1 MHVSF
6 EPYRNIDGGFKNSRP
21 KSMYEERQ
29 RRKVEQNWNDVRRNL
44 DCRGIDR
51 ETTYS
56 RISRIVKIIKI
67 GREKFLR
74 QKKSL
79 RANQIKENYFPI

>member
-6 EPYRNIDGGFKNSRP
+6 EPYRNIDSGFKNSRP

-51 ETTYS
+51 ETTNRKNYKNWTREIFTS
-56 RISRIVKIIKI
+56 EKIIKSESNKR
-67 GREKFLR
+67 GLLSNLKT
-74 QKKSL
+74 
-79 RANQIKENYFPI
+79 

>member
-51 ETTYS
+51 ETTNRKNY
-56 RISRIVKIIKI
+56 KNWT
-67 GREKFLR
+67 REIF

-79 RANQIKENYFPI
+79 RANQIKEDYFPI

>member
-51 ETTYS
+51 ETTNRKNY
-56 RISRIVKIIKI
+56 KNWT
-67 GREKFLR
+67 REIFASVE
-74 QKKSL
+74 KKSL
-79 RANQIKENYFPI
+79 RANQIKEDYFPI

>member
-44 DCRGIDR
+44 DCRSRNNLFAYIANRKNYKNWTR
-51 ETTYS
+51 EIFTS
-56 RISRIVKIIKI
+56 EKIIKSESNKR
-67 GREKFLR
+67 GLLSNLKT
-74 QKKSL
+74 
-79 RANQIKENYFPI
+79 

>member
-1 MHVSF
+1 
-6 EPYRNIDGGFKNSRP
+6 
-21 KSMYEERQ
+21 MYEERQ

-56 RISRIVKIIKI
+56 RIVKIIKI

-79 RANQIKENYFPI
+79 RANQIKEDYFPI

>member
-6 EPYRNIDGGFKNSRP
+6 EPCRNIDAGFKNSRP

-29 RRKVEQNWNDVRRNL
+29 RNL

-51 ETTYS
+51 ETTNRKNY
-56 RISRIVKIIKI
+56 KNWT
-67 GREKFLR
+67 REIFTSVE
-74 QKKSL
+74 KKSS
-79 RANQIKENYFPI
+79 RANQIKEDYFPI